1 MILNDDELL
10 CAKNID
16 DLKEIILKSNNENDA
31 DKIKHIVK
39 IIDDVDKEI
48 KRDTELLYNALT
60 PIISYLLDNAKI
72 DISELKYLTR
82 VNSKEYTK
90 NISHMWLYDLFTDI
104 AQFIEY

>member
-16 DLKEIILKSNNENDA
+16 DLKEIILKSNNEEA
-31 DKIKHIVK
+31 KIKNIVK

-72 DISELKYLTR
+72 DRGELKYLTR
-82 VNSKEYTK
+82 LNSKEYTK
-90 NISHMWLYDLFTDI
+90 NISHMGLYNLFIDI
-104 AQFIEY
+104 TQFIEY